1 MSRKDRQ
8 QPGAWAPIQPFRP
21 EGVSTIERIS
31 EQEVRLRA
39 LHEKMNGWNEYVREM
54 RVLPDV
60 APALSTGRPEL
71 LALMSPRPLTEEEC
85 RVLFDMLAV
94 LIETNQ
100 ALRMHS
106 ELLAQIAEQQ
116 AQLVHG
122 AAKKL
127 DQMIDYANFR
137 EPRSDDPDEE

>member
-1 MSRKDRQ
+1 MSRISR
-8 QPGAWAPIQPFRP
+8 QPGAWSPVASRRP
-21 EGVSTIERIS
+21 EGVTTVERIT
-31 EQEVRLRA
+31 EQEVRLRE
-39 LHEKMNGWNEYVREM
+39 LHDQMNGWNEYVREM
-54 RVLPDV
+54 KVLQDV

-71 LALMSPRPLTEEEC
+71 LALMSPRQLSEEEC
-85 RVLFDMLAV
+85 KVLFDMLTV
-94 LIETNQ
+94 LIETNA

-127 DQMIDYANFR
+127 DQMIDYAHFR
-137 EPRSDDPDEE
+137 NPTDYDPDEE